1 MIVAGSDTTS
11 ATLSHI
17 FYHLAL
23 DPTLGTKLRDELRT
37 TAPRDAKF
45 LAALINETLRLHPP
59 VPSGVLRQTPAS
71 GLVFGDTFIPGNV
84 TISMPIW
91 SLGRCASQHPAFKI
105 SGTDLIIIAIVESA
119 FPNPSSFLP
128 ERWTTS
134 PELLKNKAA
143 FVPFSTGQCLEYPVL
158 ILSAFLSQ
166 SSAKY
171 SKTAGPYSCV
181 GKQLALLSLRTV
193 VARLVQRFDIR
204 FAANETGQGLLRD
217 TKDVFTL
224 DVAPLNLIFVK
235 RD

>member
-1 MIVAGSDTTS
+1 MIVAGSDTTA

-23 DPTLGTKLRDELRT
+23 DSTLGTKLRNELRT

-91 SLGRCASQHPAFKI
+91 SLGRLE
-105 SGTDLIIIAIVESA
+105 GA

-134 PELLKNKAA
+134 PELLQNKAA
-143 FVPFSTGQCLEYPVL
+143 FMPFST
-158 ILSAFLSQ
+158 
-166 SSAKY
+166 
-171 SKTAGPYSCV
+171 GPYSCV

-204 FAANETGQGLLRD
+204 FAANETGQSLLQD